1 MRSGTEK
8 GAPRRGEASHA
19 SIRRRGYKIKIVT
32 MSPPNMFV
40 RKSML
45 PAPRCRVRQAAL
57 LTESNLQGHEACSK
71 EMNIVLCFILLCTT
85 SPDYVSWSLTR

>member
-45 PAPRCRVRQAAL
+45 PAL

-71 EMNIVLCFILLCTT
+71 DIVLCFILLCTT